1 MGLDQSDGW
10 QDNDPLP
17 LGDEV
22 SMGVISRPESENNR
36 TNFTQGNLL
45 KGIDNKTIRRMHSLF
60 TYSVVS
66 IKHTGG
72 NKRTGW
78 AEFFHLLHEKRVQGG
93 AKIFLLHE
101 KLDQGGAKT
110 SK

>member
-45 KGIDNKTIRRMHSLF
+45 KGIDK
-60 TYSVVS
+60 
-66 IKHTGG
+66 K
-72 NKRTGW
+72 K
-78 AEFFHLLHEKRVQGG
+78 LLEDRYLEDC
-93 AKIFLLHE
+93 ILCLHMF
-101 KLDQGGAKT
+101 
-110 SK
+110 SCH

>member
-36 TNFTQGNLL
+36 TNLTQGNLL
-45 KGIDNKTIRRMHSLF
+45 KGIDNKTVRR
-60 TYSVVS
+60 
-66 IKHTGG
+66 
-72 NKRTGW
+72 
-78 AEFFHLLHEKRVQGG
+78 
-93 AKIFLLHE
+93 
-101 KLDQGGAKT
+101 
-110 SK
+110 

>member
-36 TNFTQGNLL
+36 TNFNQGNLL
-45 KGIDNKTIRRMHSLF
+45 KGIDKT
-60 TYSVVS
+60 VKVC
-66 IKHTGG
+66 
-72 NKRTGW
+72 
-78 AEFFHLLHEKRVQGG
+78 
-93 AKIFLLHE
+93 
-101 KLDQGGAKT
+101 
-110 SK
+110 